1 MTPSG
6 SESELRLQIRY
17 PRVPFKM
24 ETIYVCV
31 RLRLEL
37 QLTEELAEAMKHR
50 ELVRDR

>member
-1 MTPSG
+1 MITRGHGKKEQVVNEPAEALKYLS
-6 SESELRLQIRY
+6 
-17 PRVPFKM
+17 KW
-24 ETIYVCV
+24 